1 MGRYGFKTVKRMLLL
16 SPNDFFHLVSIP
28 IFMDES
34 PVIKSSFFQEL
45 EKNHWTQCTKTTEI
59 YVNDLFLQP

>member
-1 MGRYGFKTVKRMLLL
+1 MLLL
-16 SPNDFFHLVSIP
+16 SPNDFVHLVSIP